1 MSTQYFSVLT
11 ILAGVAAP
19 AAFADSIA
27 CVQGTV
33 TSIANMSCT
42 IGGLLYTF
50 GSAAIQNPDN
60 LLNLTTDSFLFTPDA
75 AENGFVLS
83 GTIAGTTGTGGRDGL
98 DLGARYSTLDGVA
111 WTTGI
116 TTGFTGST
124 VGGNGNGTAFT
135 QFFQYDA
142 SNSDNFL
149 ITDPG
154 LANDSTSC
162 NIGAGSSG
170 TFSCTRTY
178 PKGMVAATTALAGL
192 TYGIID
198 DVGSSTISSADF
210 FVTGTEPPSIV
221 PEPGVGTLAVAG
233 LGLMVVGRFRRRTA

>member
-1 MSTQYFSVLT
+1 MRTGLALIPVLMMSACSAVW
-11 ILAGVAAP
+11 
-19 AAFADSIA
+19 ADSTV

-33 TSIANMSCT
+33 TSIANTSCT

-50 GSAAIQNPDN
+50 GNAAIENPDD
-60 LLNLTTDSFLFTPDA
+60 LPDLTTDSILFTPDP

-83 GTIAGTTGTGGRDGL
+83 GVISGIDGTGGRDGL
-98 DLGARYSTLDGVA
+98 DLGAAYSTVDGSA

-116 TTGFTGST
+116 TTGFTGAT
-124 VGGNGNGTAFT
+124 AGGNGNGTAFT

-142 SNSDNFL
+142 NNPSNFL

-154 LANDSTSC
+154 LANDGTSC
-162 NIGAGSSG
+162 NIGAGSTG

-178 PKGMVAATTALAGL
+178 PDGMVSGTTALSGL

-198 DVGSSTISSADF
+198 DVGTSTISSADF
-210 FVTGTEPPSIV
+210 FVTGTEPPSTV
-221 PEPGVGTLAVAG
+221 PEPGMGTLAVAG
-233 LGLMVVGRFRRRTA
+233 LGLMVVGRIRRS